1 MCGERHLRHLRSGST
16 RKTKIEVM
24 KMNAS
29 DVARLLKAIAE
40 QANSKER
47 TLKKIASWI
56 GKNDGKIIGWNIK
69 EEDGV
74 KSYHLVLTGDGV
86 RFSEGE
92 YPSSDMIF
100 LTDAETWFKVSTGE
114 MTAKDGLSSG
124 VLWIR
129 GNFHEA
135 FEFQKIMGT
144 VMAKAA
150 YDMIHQS

>member
-1 MCGERHLRHLRSGST
+1 M
-16 RKTKIEVM
+16 RKTKIEVREM
-24 KMNAS
+24 IGS
-29 DVARLLKAIAE
+29 DVARLLKTIAD
-40 QANSKER
+40 QANNKGR
-47 TLKKIASWI
+47 TLKKIASWV

-74 KSYHLVLTGDGV
+74 KSYHLVLTGNGI

-92 YPSSDMIF
+92 YPSPDMIF

-144 VMAKAA
+144 IMSKAA
-150 YDMIHQS
+150 YDMR